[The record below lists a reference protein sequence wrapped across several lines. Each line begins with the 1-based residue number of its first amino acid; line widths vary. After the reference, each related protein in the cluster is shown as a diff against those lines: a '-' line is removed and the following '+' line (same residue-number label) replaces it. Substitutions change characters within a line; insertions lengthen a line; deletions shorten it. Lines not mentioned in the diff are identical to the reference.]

1 VKPATSYPLA
11 RIILYVKD
19 MPTVAHFYQ
28 NHFGLRPRPSDRAD
42 WLELESEAGGCT
54 IALHQAAR
62 TQKSGAAV
70 KIVFAVADVRSFVAH
85 RTQAGLIF
93 GPIHAAPGF
102 EFANAKDPAGN
113 SISVSNRGL
122 KTPLAKK

>member
-1 VKPATSYPLA
+1 MPAPVKPAPSYPLA

-19 MPTVAHFYQ
+19 MPRVANFYQ
-28 NHFGLRPRPSDRAD
+28 THFGLRPRPSDRAD
-42 WLELESEAGGCT
+42 WLELESEGGRCT

-70 KIVFAVADVRSFVAH
+70 KLVFAVADVRSFVAD
-85 RTQAGLIF
+85 RARAGLIF

-102 EFANAKDPAGN
+102 AFANAKDPAGN

-122 KTPLAKK
+122 E